1 MRSLLAHEQELRQL
15 LQTLEKR
22 NSQIDVVLLCE
33 TFLTKKTENMVNIP
47 DYSHI
52 GNYRTER
59 KGGGV
64 LILLKSGISYKQ
76 RPRSRSIQ

>member
-1 MRSLLAHEQELRQL
+1 MILQLNIRSLLAHQQELRQL
-15 LQTLEKR
+15 LRTLEKR

-33 TFLTKKTENMVNIP
+33 NFLTKKTENVVNIP
-47 DYSHI
+47 GYSHI

-64 LILLKSGISYKQ
+64 LILLKLGISYK
-76 RPRSRSIQ
+76 RR